1 MVVAMAVVAA
11 PQFLFFSSESNWR
24 ITTTTSSR
32 TCLPLPHFN
41 SILLRSRNNKIHFPL
56 ISCSSSSS
64 QTPETQTQ
72 TAESCVNLGLH
83 LFSKGKV

>member
-32 TCLPLPHFN
+32 TCLPLPQFN

-56 ISCSSSSS
+56 ISCSSSS
-64 QTPETQTQ
+64 QTPETETQ
-72 TAESCVNLGLH
+72 TAESCVNLGLQ